1 MEQKS
6 TWNKIK
12 EEIVRILKYQVSGFA
27 VIATDWCFYFLL
39 NSLFGGFEESS
50 RFKYFAQIIS
60 FTLGAIVSY
69 AINRKWTFGTQT
81 RFLSRKMLEYIFL
94 NLLAL
99 FAGEGV
105 LILCNKVLMLY
116 GTIGR
121 EFIAKVL
128 VDACAAVIIYLGTR
142 LWIFREKKPEK
153 AA

>member
-6 TWNKIK
+6 TWNKVK

-50 RFKYFAQIIS
+50 L
-60 FTLGAIVSY
+60 TLGAIVSY

-94 NLLAL
+94 NLFAL

-142 LWIFREKKPEK
+142 LWIFREKNPEE